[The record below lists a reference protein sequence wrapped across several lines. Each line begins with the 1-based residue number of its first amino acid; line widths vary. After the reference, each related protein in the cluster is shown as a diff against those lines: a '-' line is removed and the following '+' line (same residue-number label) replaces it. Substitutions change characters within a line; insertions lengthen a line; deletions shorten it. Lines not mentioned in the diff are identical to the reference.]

1 MKEQYKRL
9 FNIISITILL
19 IVQTV
24 LFMLFWYGWIVKSND
39 TAAAGFSDYGNIAV
53 TLIYMLIM
61 VFFTKTLGGY
71 KVGYMKISDICM
83 SQFIAIV
90 CCNVIEYLQISVLL
104 HSALDALPIL
114 LLTAV
119 EILIIVPWAYYSRR
133 IYLKMYPPQKM
144 IFVYGE
150 RIQRELYD
158 KISSRG
164 DNYNIVA
171 SISIKEGIGQ
181 ICNRIK
187 EYEAVILG
195 DIPAQM
201 RNDIVKYCYSNSI
214 RVYIT
219 PKISDI
225 VIMGAEDITLFDTPL
240 LLIKDYGLSG
250 EQLFVKRIMDI
261 FISLV
266 LLIIVSPFM
275 LITAILIKAY
285 DGGPVFYRQER
296 FTRDRKVF
304 QILKFRSMT
313 TDSQKDGARITAKN
327 DSRIT
332 PVGRVIRRLHFD
344 EIPQLVNILKGD
356 MSFVGPR
363 PEWVVT
369 TEKYEKAVPEF
380 SFRLRVKAGLTGYAQ
395 VFGKYNTTPYDK
407 VKLDLMY
414 IEKYSIWLDIKI
426 ILLTFKAIF
435 SKDNSEG
442 VDSNQTTALL
452 DDYDKDV
459 KTFGI
464 HSKMQE

>member
-24 LFMLFWYGWIVKSND
+24 LFMVFWYGWIAKSND
-39 TAAAGFSDYGNIAV
+39 TAAAGFSGYGNIAV

-61 VFFTKTLGGY
+61 VFFTRTLGGY
-71 KVGYMKISDICM
+71 KVGYLKISDICM

-90 CCNVIEYLQISVLL
+90 CCNFIEYLQVSVLL

-114 LLTAV
+114 LLTLV

-150 RIQRELYD
+150 KMQRELYD
-158 KISSRG
+158 KISSR
-164 DNYNIVA
+164 DDTYNIAASV
-171 SISIKEGIGQ
+171 SISNGLQYIYD
-181 ICNRIK
+181 RISK
-187 EYEAVILG
+187 YEAVILG
-195 DIPAQM
+195 DIPAQT

-240 LLIKDYGLSG
+240 LLINNYGLSG
-250 EQLFVKRIMDI
+250 EQLFIKRIMDI
-261 FISLV
+261 CISLV
-266 LLIIVSPFM
+266 LLIILSPFM

-285 DGGPVFYRQER
+285 DGGQVFYKQER
-296 FTRDRKVF
+296 LTRDRKVF
-304 QILKFRSMT
+304 QILKFRSMVA
-313 TDSQKDGARITAKN
+313 DSEKGGARLAMQN
-327 DSRIT
+327 DDRIT
-332 PVGRVIRRLHFD
+332 PVGKVIRRLHFD
-344 EIPQLVNILKGD
+344 EIPQLINILKGD

-363 PEWVVT
+363 PERDVIARQ
-369 TEKYEKAVPEF
+369 YEESVPEF
-380 SFRLRVKAGLTGYAQ
+380 AFRLKVKAGLTGYAQ

-407 VKLDLMY
+407 LKLDLTY

-435 SKDNSEG
+435 SKENSEG
-442 VDSNQTTALL
+442 VASDQKTALL
-452 DDYDKDV
+452 EKR
-459 KTFGI
+459 TNN
-464 HSKMQE
+464 

>member
-24 LFMLFWYGWIVKSND
+24 LFMVFWYGWIAKNND
-39 TAAAGFSDYGNIAV
+39 TAAAGFSGYGNIAV

-61 VFFTKTLGGY
+61 VFFTRTLGGY
-71 KVGYMKISDICM
+71 KVGYLKISDICM

-90 CCNVIEYLQISVLL
+90 CCNFIEYLQVSVLL

-114 LLTAV
+114 LLTLV

-150 RIQRELYD
+150 KMQRELYD
-158 KISSRG
+158 KISSR
-164 DNYNIVA
+164 DDTYNIAASV
-171 SISIKEGIGQ
+171 SISNGLQYIYD
-181 ICNRIK
+181 RISK
-187 EYEAVILG
+187 YEAVILG
-195 DIPAQM
+195 DIPAQT

-240 LLIKDYGLSG
+240 LLINNYGLSG
-250 EQLFVKRIMDI
+250 EQLFIKRIMDI
-261 FISLV
+261 CISLV
-266 LLIIVSPFM
+266 LLIILSPFM

-285 DGGPVFYRQER
+285 DGGQVFYKQER
-296 FTRDRKVF
+296 LTRDRKVF
-304 QILKFRSMT
+304 QILKFRSMVA
-313 TDSQKDGARITAKN
+313 DSEKGGARLAMQN
-327 DSRIT
+327 DDRIT
-332 PVGRVIRRLHFD
+332 PVGKVIRRLHFD
-344 EIPQLVNILKGD
+344 EIPQLINILKGD

-363 PEWVVT
+363 PERDVIARQ
-369 TEKYEKAVPEF
+369 YEESVPEF
-380 SFRLRVKAGLTGYAQ
+380 AFRLKVKAGLTGYAQ

-407 VKLDLMY
+407 LKLDLTY

-435 SKDNSEG
+435 SKENSEG
-442 VDSNQTTALL
+442 VASDQKTALANENKAL
-452 DDYDKDV
+452 
-459 KTFGI
+459 
-464 HSKMQE
+464 